1 MFSVTEMYE
10 YASKV
15 RRRFL
20 ESLSAMPWEEVTK
33 NREAS
38 FQSMKNVFIHMIEV
52 EDWMVSWVIH
62 GREDPYR
69 WDKFDDYRTPA
80 EIAAFLDAVE
90 LNTKRYLVSSDEKEL
105 TRQLKLSLRSG
116 DSFQLSAEECV
127 FQSITE
133 QLYHVGEL
141 IALFWQQEVRPP
153 RMQWFWNNPRGAS
166 SSTPQ
171 MR

>member
-1 MFSVTEMYE
+1 MFSVNELYE
-10 YASKV
+10 YSSKV

-20 ESLSAMPWEEVTK
+20 ESLTAMPWEEVTR

-38 FQSMKNVFIHMIEV
+38 FQSMKNVFLHMIEV
-52 EDWMVSWVIH
+52 EDWMMSWVIP
-62 GREDPYR
+62 GREEPYR

-80 EIAAFLDAVE
+80 DIAAFLDSVE
-90 LNTKRYLVSSDEKEL
+90 LNTRHYLENSDEKEL
-105 TRQLKLSLRSG
+105 TKRLTLSLRSG

-127 FQSITE
+127 LQSITE

-153 RMQWFWNNPRGAS
+153 RMQWFWNNPRS
-166 SSTPQ
+166 ISTS
-171 MR
+171 

>member
-1 MFSVTEMYE
+1 MFSVNELYE
-10 YASKV
+10 YSSKV

-20 ESLSAMPWEEVTK
+20 ESMSAMPWEEVTK

-52 EDWMVSWVIH
+52 EDWMVGWVIP
-62 GREDPYR
+62 GRNEPYR

-80 EIAAFLDAVE
+80 DIAALLDAVE
-90 LNTKRYLVSSDEKEL
+90 LNTRRYLESSDENEL
-105 TRQLKLSLRSG
+105 TRRLTLSLRSG
-116 DSFQLSAEECV
+116 DSFQLSAEECL

-153 RMQWFWNNPRGAS
+153 RMQWFWNNPRS
-166 SSTPQ
+166 ESP
-171 MR
+171 